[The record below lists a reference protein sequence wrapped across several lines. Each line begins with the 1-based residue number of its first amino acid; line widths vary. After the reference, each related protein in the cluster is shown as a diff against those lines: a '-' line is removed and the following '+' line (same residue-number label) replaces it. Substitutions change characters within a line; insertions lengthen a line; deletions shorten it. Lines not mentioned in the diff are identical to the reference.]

1 MLKIEALRALQ
12 RSLHGQTYPKPPV
25 GAAELNAVAFVKNLL
40 LAYFGL
46 DYVERYPWETSPMS
60 DCEPAILA
68 RAAYELYWD
77 LLPGDESDVGV
88 EP

>member
-1 MLKIEALRALQ
+1 MLKVEALRILQ

-46 DYVERYPWETSPMS
+46 DDVERYPWETSPMS
-60 DCEPAILA
+60 DCESGILM

-77 LLPGDESDVGV
+77 LLPCEEDEF
-88 EP
+88 